1 MLQRPAYIQKP
12 RPDASP
18 EDKVAYY
25 ENEEAWKAYYAACA
39 QLVAIPEDRRTKTQ
53 WLALARNVRPG
64 LYEGEPDRVGNT
76 EYPEGT
82 AIILEKLAAL
92 LEDRERLLG
101 IISGVA
107 YTYSTLR

>member
-1 MLQRPAYIQKP
+1 MLQRPAYIQNP
-12 RPDASP
+12 RADASP
-18 EDKVAYY
+18 EDRVAYY
-25 ENEEAWKAYYAACA
+25 ENEEAWTTYYAACA

-64 LYEGEPDRVGNT
+64 LYEGEPDRVGTT
-76 EYPEGT
+76 EYPDGT
-82 AIILEKLAAL
+82 TIVLEKLAAII
-92 LEDRERLLG
+92 EEQERLLG